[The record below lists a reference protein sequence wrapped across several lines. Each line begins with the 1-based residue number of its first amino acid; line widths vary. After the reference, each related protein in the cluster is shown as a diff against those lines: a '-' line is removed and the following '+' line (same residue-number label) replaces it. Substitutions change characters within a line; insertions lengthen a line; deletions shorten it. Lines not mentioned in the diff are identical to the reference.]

1 MQVRYRSGNPLR
13 FALSKATLT
22 DHLNVTADRFPDLA
36 ALQFFGTALSYR
48 AFRIEVE
55 RFAGWLQR
63 RAGLQRG
70 DRVAL
75 YMQNSPQWLIASYA
89 VLRADMIIVPISPM
103 NRTSEVAHYLRDSGA
118 RLIVCAQ
125 DLAETAI
132 AAVGGSGVTDI
143 VVATYA
149 DYLPDDSD
157 FKLPD
162 WLTEPSRTFDD
173 CVAWRDV
180 MAAGETPDAPVA
192 TPDDVC
198 ALPFTSGSTG
208 KPKAC
213 MLTHGN
219 LVHNA
224 MGLTFWHGLRPGDA
238 SLGAAPMYHVS
249 GFNHAVT
256 SPVFAGSTVVILP
269 RWERDLATQLMA
281 RYGVTHAALA
291 PTAVIDLLANPRLAD
306 FDLSRLRRVTSG
318 GAAMPDGVWKRL
330 RDRLGLPFIE
340 AYGMTESAA
349 TTHLN
354 LVEQPRPQCLGVP
367 FFNTSSCIIDPATG
381 QELPV
386 GEAGEIAVYG
396 PQVFKGYWNQPDATR
411 EAFIDVDGQ
420 TFYRTGDI
428 GYRDADGFF
437 YMTDRA
443 KRMINASGLK
453 VWPAEVENL
462 LYQHEDVVEA
472 CVIGIKDA
480 YRGETVKALVRLRD
494 SARGLLTEAAFIEWS
509 RQKMA
514 AYKYPRVVEFV
525 DTLPKSPAG
534 KILWRELQE
543 KENAKEIPPS

>member
-1 MQVRYRSGNPLR
+1 MQERYQSENPLR
-13 FALSKATLT
+13 FALSTATLT
-22 DHLNVTADRFPDLA
+22 SHLSVTASRFPDVPA
-36 ALQFFGTALSYR
+36 FQFFGAALSYR
-48 AFRIEVE
+48 AFELQVE
-55 RFAGWLQR
+55 RFAGWLQH
-63 RAGLQRG
+63 RAGLKRG

-75 YMQNSPQWLIASYA
+75 YLQNSPQWLIASYA

-103 NRTSEVAHYLRDSGA
+103 NRAGEVAHYLRDSGA

-125 DLAETAI
+125 DLADTAI
-132 AAVGGSGVTDI
+132 AAVRGSDVTDI

-149 DYLPDDSD
+149 DYLPDDND
-157 FKLPD
+157 FTLSD
-162 WLTEPSRTFDD
+162 WLTEPPRTFDG
-173 CVAWRDV
+173 CVTWRNM
-180 MAAGETPDAPVA
+180 MAADETPDAPAA
-192 TPDDVC
+192 TSDDVC

-208 KPKAC
+208 HPKAC

-224 MGLTFWHGLRPGDA
+224 MGLSFWHGLRPGDS

-269 RWERDLATQLMA
+269 RWDRDLAAQLMA
-281 RYGVTHAALA
+281 RYRVTHASLA
-291 PTAVIDLLANPRLAD
+291 PTAVIDLLAHPKLRD
-306 FDLSRLRRVTSG
+306 FDLSRLRRITSG
-318 GAAMPDGVWKRL
+318 GAAMPDEVWKRL

-340 AYGMTESAA
+340 AYGMTECAA

-367 FFNTSSCIIDPATG
+367 FFNTGSCIIDAVTG
-381 QELPV
+381 HELPV
-386 GEAGEIAVYG
+386 GETGEIAVRG

-411 EAFIDVDGQ
+411 EAFIEVAGQ

-453 VWPAEVENL
+453 VWPAEIENL

-472 CVIGIKDA
+472 CVIGVRDA
-480 YRGETVKALVRLRD
+480 YRGETVKAVVKLRD
-494 SARGLLTEAAFIEWS
+494 SARGSLTEAAFIEWS

-525 DTLPKSPAG
+525 DALPKSPAG
-534 KILWRELQE
+534 KILWRELQD
-543 KENAKEIPPS
+543 KENAKEIPIS